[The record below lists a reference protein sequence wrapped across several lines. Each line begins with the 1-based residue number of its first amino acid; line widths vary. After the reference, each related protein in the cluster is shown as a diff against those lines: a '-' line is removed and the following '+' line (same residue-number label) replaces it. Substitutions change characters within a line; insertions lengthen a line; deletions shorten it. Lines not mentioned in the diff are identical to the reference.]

1 MSLPALYLLA
11 GLLGAPTDS
20 SPAPMRLPPTPLQ
33 AAAASLVLPGAGQ
46 WWTGHPIR
54 GSILGTLELWLYGDA
69 LQRGLSGIP
78 RLRKERNEIRSRM
91 ELEIARQETD
101 KDTTASAR
109 AVLAKLQDSL
119 SDASG
124 SANISTD
131 YVHSEVAWAL
141 GLHVW
146 GVVDAAESA
155 WILNGGRRPVRSMST
170 SALAS
175 ALVPGLGQI
184 LNGRYSKAALLY
196 MGVGGAIVSF
206 HGRQEMVEFW
216 KTESDIAFAEGRST
230 AVPNE
235 QADFFRKRRNQY
247 AWGLGLIYIYQI
259 LDAAVDARLSRI
271 DEASPLAL
279 EPSPLGPGL
288 VATLRF

>member
-11 GLLGAPTDS
+11 GLLGAPSDS
-20 SPAPMRLPPTPLQ
+20 SIVPKRTPPTPLQ

-54 GSILGTLELWLYGDA
+54 GTILGTMELWLYGDA

-78 RLRKERNEIRSRM
+78 KLRKERNEIRTRV
-91 ELEIARQETD
+91 EREIERQESD

-109 AVLAKLQDSL
+109 AVLAKLRDSL

-155 WILNGGRRPVRSMST
+155 WLLHGGKRPVRSMSS

-206 HGRQEMVEFW
+206 RGRQEMVEFW

-230 AVPNE
+230 TVPNE

-247 AWGLGLIYIYQI
+247 AWGLGLIYVYQI

-271 DEASPLAL
+271 DAASPLSL

-288 VATLRF
+288 VASLRF

>member
-1 MSLPALYLLA
+1 
-11 GLLGAPTDS
+11 
-20 SPAPMRLPPTPLQ
+20 MRLPPTPLQ

-78 RLRKERNEIRSRM
+78 RLRKERNEIRSRV

-109 AVLAKLQDSL
+109 AVLAKLRDSL

-196 MGVGGAIVSF
+196 MGVGGAVASF

-216 KTESDIAFAEGRST
+216 KTESDIAFAEGRGT